1 MLRSSYYP
9 KLDLLKQKRRGTYV
23 TYDFFRWLYLPMLKL
38 EAPSFAST

>member
-9 KLDLLKQKRRGTYV
+9 KLDLLKQKCPGTYV
-23 TYDFFRWLYLPMLKL
+23 TDDFRWLYLRMLKL

>member
-23 TYDFFRWLYLPMLKL
+23 TYDFFVGCIFLC
-38 EAPSFAST
+38 